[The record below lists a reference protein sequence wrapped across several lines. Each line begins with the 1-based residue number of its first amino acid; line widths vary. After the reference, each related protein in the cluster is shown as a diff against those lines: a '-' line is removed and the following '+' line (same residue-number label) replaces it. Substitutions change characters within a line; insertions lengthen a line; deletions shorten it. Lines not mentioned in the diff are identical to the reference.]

1 MNHVPSVRLV
11 SSPPPSHAACPTQ
24 CVATSERDKT
34 TTNLSVPREKQHI
47 HINNAYRCS
56 PPPPPP
62 PPTSSQC
69 SVVLPML
76 ASTAT
81 DSRFLDLVGNQSPT
95 RDTHTYTHTH
105 THGKALLLFKEPAPL
120 SSRLI
125 IITTNGTNLMSSTSP
140 QSSGLDG
147 PLEVTLFCIHFTVH
161 TGQIYIIAHCDPT
174 DPSSPPSSPL
184 SMLYHVLRVLVPS
197 TEPLLH
203 RPVLCLYRA
212 LLRRLW
218 QRRPHH

>member
-1 MNHVPSVRLV
+1 MFPTTATATTNQQPVQCRTPNASKHRHRFQIPGFSWKSV
-11 SSPPPSHAACPTQ
+11 SHAG
-24 CVATSERDKT
+24 
-34 TTNLSVPREKQHI
+34 
-47 HINNAYRCS
+47 Y
-56 PPPPPP
+56 
-62 PPTSSQC
+62 
-69 SVVLPML
+69 
-76 ASTAT
+76 
-81 DSRFLDLVGNQSPT
+81 
-95 RDTHTYTHTH
+95 THVHTHTH
-105 THGKALLLFKEPAPL
+105 THTWKSVTPVQGASYL

>member
-1 MNHVPSVRLV
+1 MFPTTATATTNQQPVQCRTPNASKHRHRFQIPGFSWKSV
-11 SSPPPSHAACPTQ
+11 SHAG
-24 CVATSERDKT
+24 
-34 TTNLSVPREKQHI
+34 
-47 HINNAYRCS
+47 Y
-56 PPPPPP
+56 
-62 PPTSSQC
+62 
-69 SVVLPML
+69 
-76 ASTAT
+76 
-81 DSRFLDLVGNQSPT
+81 
-95 RDTHTYTHTH
+95 THVHTHTH